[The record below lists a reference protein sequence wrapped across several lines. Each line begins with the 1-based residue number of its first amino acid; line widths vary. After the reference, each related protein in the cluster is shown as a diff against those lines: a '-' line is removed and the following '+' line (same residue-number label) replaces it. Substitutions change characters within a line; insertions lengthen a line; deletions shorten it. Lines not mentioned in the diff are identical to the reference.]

1 MYVIYIMHSTNQA
14 IYDTINVLEN
24 VINKLSDI
32 ITYQSKNI

>member
-1 MYVIYIMHSTNQA
+1 MYVIYIMHITNQA